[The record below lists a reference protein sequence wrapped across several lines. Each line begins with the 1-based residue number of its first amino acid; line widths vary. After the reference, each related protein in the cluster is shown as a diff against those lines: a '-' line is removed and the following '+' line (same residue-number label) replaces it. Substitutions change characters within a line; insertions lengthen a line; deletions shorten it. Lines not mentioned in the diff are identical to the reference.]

1 MPKSDSSRADRKVG
15 HQKTPERFFDF
26 VAAGAEIAPIK
37 NLRPLRSEDV
47 TLLRYDDFFASKPV
61 VFSATF
67 CEKSKKSQPLRM
79 TRAAL
84 APSEAG

>member
-1 MPKSDSSRADRKVG
+1 
-15 HQKTPERFFDF
+15 
-26 VAAGAEIAPIK
+26 
-37 NLRPLRSEDV
+37 V

-79 TRAAL
+79 TDWEVCGRFDL
-84 APSEAG
+84 SW